1 LKKEEK
7 EKERQKRQLDNDSS
21 TYSDSTQSGMS
32 LSIQAYKLFS
42 LGKTPIESAIE
53 FDLNEKQV
61 TKFYKEYWKLKGL
74 YKLYLIHDEI
84 KDDIVYF
91 AKLYRLSK
99 AAGMSTEHAVNLLE
113 IARNDLPAL
122 ENRYEKLQR
131 NVDYLESSTLDA
143 SITLEDLKSR
153 IQDANL

>member
-1 LKKEEK
+1 MKKEEK

-21 TYSDSTQSGMS
+21 TYSDSTERHVLIYTS
-32 LSIQAYKLFS
+32 LQTVS

-53 FDLNEKQV
+53 LDLNEKQV
-61 TKFYKEYWKLKGL
+61 TKFYKEYWKLKEL